1 MEKLSHLYPLHLD
14 SKLKCDCTFN
24 EPNWVYLRLKD
35 EDMMVGEKVF
45 LGSSLD

>member
-24 EPNWVYLRLKD
+24 EPNWVYIRFKD
-35 EDMMVGEKVF
+35 EDMMVGEKAF
-45 LGSSLD
+45 LQVP